1 MFCSNCGK
9 ELNDDAKFC
18 MSCGAQVAG
27 QAQST
32 PQAQTPQNEPKA
44 EPVQAQPAP
53 QTPPQSEPVQAKPQ
67 SAPVYQT
74 TPSPQPMQL
83 GTKWLTVLPIL
94 LGIGAV
100 FNLISI
106 ISLMDTL
113 DGIPLGFAFSL
124 PTIGPAFAVAF
135 FATIALIVLAVV
147 SIILLV
153 RRKKAGYL
161 CVYALYALQIL
172 ANIIV
177 LFAYLDFGMEV
188 VSIILSIL
196 IGAVM
201 LAINVVYFG
210 KRKQLFS

>member
-1 MFCSNCGK
+1 
-9 ELNDDAKFC
+9 
-18 MSCGAQVAG
+18 
-27 QAQST
+27 
-32 PQAQTPQNEPKA
+32 
-44 EPVQAQPAP
+44 
-53 QTPPQSEPVQAKPQ
+53 
-67 SAPVYQT
+67 
-74 TPSPQPMQL
+74 MQL

>member
-53 QTPPQSEPVQAKPQ
+53 QTPPQAG
-67 SAPVYQT
+67 AYQT
-74 TPSPQPMQL
+74 VASPQPMQL

-161 CVYALYALQIL
+161 CVYVLYALQIL

-201 LAINVVYFG
+201 LAVNVVYFG